1 MNLIA
6 HRGYSNLAPE
16 NTFSSF
22 DLAISKGYKI
32 FELDVQLSKDNI
44 PVIFHDY
51 DLKRICNLSL
61 KIKNLEYKFLSQLDV
76 GSWFKKNFSDQKIPT
91 FENILRKYINKVHI
105 QIELKSHE
113 EELADIVI
121 KKLKE
126 TNWYKTIGEPYAVPG
141 YSITSFDFNN
151 LINTRKLSK
160 SVRIG
165 WLLSTE
171 REDFRSINDKLV
183 QYDINMIIPN
193 VNDDIWKNLNLIKK
207 LRNRGYLLCA
217 WGAKDLED
225 VKKMHKLGINGM
237 TVDWPG
243 KASKAIL

>member
-1 MNLIA
+1 M
-6 HRGYSNLAPE
+6 
-16 NTFSSF
+16 
-22 DLAISKGYKI
+22 
-32 FELDVQLSKDNI
+32 
-44 PVIFHDY
+44 
-51 DLKRICNLSL
+51 
-61 KIKNLEYKFLSQLDV
+61 
-76 GSWFKKNFSDQKIPT
+76 
-91 FENILRKYINKVHI
+91 
-105 QIELKSHE
+105 
-113 EELADIVI
+113 
-121 KKLKE
+121 
-126 TNWYKTIGEPYAVPG
+126 
-141 YSITSFDFNN
+141 
-151 LINTRKLSK
+151 
-160 SVRIG
+160 RIG
-165 WLLSTE
+165 WLLSTD